1 MIETETEIEILENLE
16 TEEENNLHKTL
27 SPFKNG
33 TFFKEFKMTLQKR
46 ATVVSTSVA
55 AFLTLMKFVIGV
67 MSGSVAVLA
76 SAVDSILDMFVS
88 LFNYFAISNS
98 EKPADDT
105 FNYGRGKIEALASV
119 IEGVIIS
126 MSGLFLLYTAV
137 KKYFTGETSS
147 YIDTSLIVMVIS
159 LFVTIMLVAYLNAV
173 AKKTNNMVIK
183 ADALHYKTDV
193 WVNAAVLI
201 SLVGVYA
208 TGWEII
214 DIVVGGAIS
223 IFIIYSAYELIEEG
237 VLVLLDRALEEEV
250 SNQIV
255 TIIQQEK
262 KVNDHHF
269 LKTRT
274 AGNNNFVEVHLVFD
288 CLITLMDAHRAAD
301 RIEDK
306 IKKIDSTKDWIINIH
321 MDPYD
326 DSDINNEQNSIIK

>member
-1 MIETETEIEILENLE
+1 
-16 TEEENNLHKTL
+16 
-27 SPFKNG
+27 
-33 TFFKEFKMTLQKR
+33 MTLQRR
-46 ATVVSTSVA
+46 ATIVSTSVA
-55 AFLTLMKFVIGV
+55 AFLTLIKFVVGI

-147 YIDTSLIVMVIS
+147 YLDESLVVMVIS
-159 LFVTIMLVAYLNAV
+159 LFVTIFLVAYLNSV
-173 AKKTNNMVIK
+173 AKKTNSMVIK

-193 WVNAAVLI
+193 YVNASVLV
-201 SLVGVYA
+201 SLVVVYF
-208 TGWEII
+208 TNWEIV
-214 DIVVGGAIS
+214 DIIIGGAIS

-237 VLVLLDRALEEEV
+237 VLVLLDRSLEDEI
-250 SNQIV
+250 NQE
-255 TIIQQEK
+255 IIKAIKSETQ
-262 KVNDHHF
+262 VNDFHM
-269 LKTRT
+269 LKTRN
-274 AGNNNFVEVHLVFD
+274 AGNNNFVDVHLVFD
-288 CLITLMDAHRAAD
+288 CLITLMDAHRATD
-301 RIEDK
+301 RIEEK
-306 IKKIDSTKDWIINIH
+306 IKKLDKSKHWVINIH

-326 DSDINNEQNSIIK
+326 DSEINNEENSIIEAKN